1 MRATRQMGVFQQP
14 ATHHF
19 TVWSR
24 KVNGKRDVNVG
35 KDRKDGIME
44 YWNAGI
50 TGKRLRIKISRL
62 FCVFPSFLPS
72 IYSVP
77 SFQCSIIPVQQE
89 GSLCRVRSFFEEAQA
104 VTNVDNSRV
113 RMHTGFV
120 IILKSPREI
129 GQIRKANTIVA
140 EILQNL
146 RKLVSPGVIT
156 RELER
161 VADEIILAKGAVSA
175 FKGYRGFPGSICIS
189 INEAVVHGIAGN
201 RRLKEGDIVSLDVGV
216 KLNGYFG
223 DAAITVP
230 VGEVDPASRRLVEVT
245 EKALTIGIKKAK
257 AGNRLFDIS
266 HAIQVWVE
274 ENGFSVVRD
283 FVGHGIGRDLHEDP
297 QIPNFGSPHQ
307 GPRLEEGMVLALEP
321 MVNEGTHPVRILDD
335 GWTVVTTD
343 GKRSAH
349 FEHTIVITEGD
360 AEILTQL

>member
-1 MRATRQMGVFQQP
+1 
-14 ATHHF
+14 
-19 TVWSR
+19 
-24 KVNGKRDVNVG
+24 
-35 KDRKDGIME
+35 
-44 YWNAGI
+44 
-50 TGKRLRIKISRL
+50 
-62 FCVFPSFLPS
+62 
-72 IYSVP
+72 
-77 SFQCSIIPVQQE
+77 
-89 GSLCRVRSFFEEAQA
+89 
-104 VTNVDNSRV
+104 
-113 RMHTGFV
+113 MHTGFV
-120 IILKSPREI
+120 IIVKSPREI

-146 RKLVSPGVIT
+146 RKLVAPGVIT

-189 INEAVVHGIAGN
+189 INEEVVHGIAGN

-230 VGEVDPASRRLVEVT
+230 VGEVDPASRRLLEVT

-274 ENGFSVVRD
+274 ENEFSVVRD

-307 GPRLEEGMVLALEP
+307 GPRLEKGMVLALEP
-321 MVNEGTHPVRILDD
+321 MVNEGTHQVRILDD